1 MKKIIHFVLIIFCIM
16 IPSSYANSDRDSVQT
31 SENDPVSFK
40 ISVISS
46 EGLFQKIDIS
56 KLPEIIGVFNPEE
69 NKYRI
74 DLTRLLCHLQ
84 NFAKRLWEDR
94 FIASNDNGTIL
105 IDHTE
110 QGYIA
115 HKARIPIV
123 YIDEDINLIY
133 VLYKVET
140 VNPLLSIDDSSKLAS
155 DSTDS
160 DTNSRENCIEMT
172 ITPVNN

>member
-1 MKKIIHFVLIIFCIM
+1 MKKIVGLVLIILCIM
-16 IPSSYANSDRDSVQT
+16 IPNSYANNDSDSVQA
-31 SENDPVSFK
+31 SEIDPVSFK

-56 KLPEIIGVFNPEE
+56 KLPEIIGVFSPEE
-69 NKYRI
+69 NIYRI

-84 NFAKRLWEDR
+84 NFAKRLWEDH
-94 FIASNDNGTIL
+94 FIASNDDGTVL

-115 HKARIPIV
+115 HKARTPIV
-123 YIDEDINLIY
+123 YIDENINLIY
-133 VLYKVET
+133 VLYKIET
-140 VNPLLSIDDSSKLAS
+140 VNPLLSVDDSSNLTS
-155 DSTDS
+155 DSTGS
-160 DTNSRENCIEMT
+160 DTNSGENCIEMT